1 MNEVFAFC
9 LRTRLCHPM
18 MSKKPSALPSEA
30 ELLDFIQSNPGPS
43 GKRDI
48 AQAFG
53 LKGAAKIN
61 LKKLLNDMASRG
73 TLDRKRKNIAAK
85 GQLPP
90 VTTLDVEGF
99 DEHGE
104 LYAIPTEWDSGTPP
118 RILIK
123 PHTSHMED
131 TRPPKPGD
139 RILARIEALVNDEH
153 YAYAARPMKN
163 LSGQVKRVLGIYRVS
178 KGEGRILS
186 IDKKAKHDLN
196 VAKSDSGDASDGE
209 LVSADIIRDRGRGL
223 PQARVR
229 ERLGDVTDPRNI
241 SLIAIHQHGV
251 PNNFPE
257 RVIAE
262 SDALKPFSLQD
273 REDFRHIPLVTI
285 DPVDARDHDDA
296 VFARPDDDPKNE
308 GGHIVVVAIAD
319 VATYIR
325 PGSAL
330 DREARIRGNSTY
342 FPDRVVPM
350 LPERISNDLC
360 SLREN
365 EDRPALAVT
374 LIFDKSG
381 HKKRHMF
388 HRIIMRSTA
397 KLAYEEA
404 QAAIDGK
411 PSARA
416 KDVLKTVLQ
425 PLWAAYRCLLQA
437 RDVRSPLELD
447 LPERKIILDKHGNVS
462 KVVVPM
468 RLDAHKLIEEF
479 MIQANVAAAEELE
492 HRKSPLLYRVH
503 DEPAKEKVR
512 ALMEF
517 LKTVGKD
524 FALGQVLHTKHF
536 NRLLSQVKGEE
547 FERIVHEVVL
557 RTQSQAIYSSKNAGH
572 FGLALRRYAHFT
584 SPIRRYADLIVH
596 RALVSALN
604 LGKDGLSDQDIAQI
618 DETAEMISAAERRS
632 MIAERDTNDRLV
644 AAFLANQAGATFAGR
659 ISGVVGVGL
668 FVRLD
673 DTGADGFVPAATLG
687 RDYFIY
693 DDIRH
698 ALIGR
703 ASGETFQLGDSVQVR
718 LVEATPVKG
727 GLRFEMKSEGR
738 KGKAANS
745 PKQRFRPKAKP
756 KRR

>member
-1 MNEVFAFC
+1 M
-9 LRTRLCHPM
+9 P
-18 MSKKPSALPSEA
+18 KKPASLPPES
-30 ELLDFIQSNPGPS
+30 ELLDFIQNNPGPS

-48 AQAFG
+48 ARAFG
-53 LKGAAKIN
+53 ITGAAKIS
-61 LKKLLNDMASRG
+61 LKKLLKDLENSG
-73 TLDRKRKNIAAK
+73 KLDRKRKKLSAP
-85 GQLPP
+85 GTLPP
-90 VTTLDVEGF
+90 VTTLDVIGF
-99 DEHGE
+99 DDHGE
-104 LYAIPTEWDSGTPP
+104 IYATPSEWDGPKPP
-118 RILIK
+118 RILLRA
-123 PHTSHMED
+123 HASQTEE

-153 YAYAARPMKN
+153 YTHAARPMKN
-163 LSGQVKRVLGIYRVS
+163 LSGQSKRVLGVYRVS

-196 VAKSDSGDASDGE
+196 VSKFDSADARDGE
-209 LVSADIIRDRGRGL
+209 LVSADIIRDQGRGL

-262 SDALKPFSLQD
+262 SEMLKTFAPTN
-273 REDFRHIPLVTI
+273 REDFRNLPLITI
-285 DPVDARDHDDA
+285 DPADARDHDDA
-296 VFARPDDDPKNE
+296 VYARPDDDSRNE
-308 GGHIVVVAIAD
+308 GGHIVTVAIAD
-319 VATYIR
+319 VSAYVR
-325 PGSAL
+325 SASAL
-330 DREARIRGNSTY
+330 DKEARIRGNSTY

-374 LIFDKSG
+374 MIFDKSG
-381 HKKRHMF
+381 HKKRHTF
-388 HRIIMRSTA
+388 HRIIMRSAA
-397 KLAYEEA
+397 KLSYEEA

-411 PSARA
+411 PSPRA
-416 KDVLKTVLQ
+416 KDVLKNVLQ
-425 PLWAAYRCLLQA
+425 PLWAAYHCLLKA

-447 LPERKIILDKHGNVS
+447 LPERKIMLDKTGMVS
-462 KVVVPM
+462 KVIVPM

-479 MIQANVAAAEELE
+479 MIQANVSAAEELE

-547 FERIVHEVVL
+547 FERVVHEVVL

-596 RALVSALN
+596 RALISALD
-604 LGKDGLSDQDIAQI
+604 LGSDGLTPQDIAQI

-644 AAFLANQAGATFAGR
+644 AAFLAHQAGATFAGR
-659 ISGVVGVGL
+659 ISGVVSVGL

-693 DDIRH
+693 DDVRH
-698 ALIGR
+698 ALSGR
-703 ASGETFQLGDSVQVR
+703 TTGETFQLGDNVQVK
-718 LVEATPVKG
+718 LIEATPVKG
-727 GLRFEMKSEGR
+727 GLRFEMMSEGR
-738 KGKAANS
+738 KGKATTAR
-745 PKQRFRPKAKP
+745 KQRVRTSFKSRQRKK
-756 KRR
+756 K

>member
-1 MNEVFAFC
+1 M
-9 LRTRLCHPM
+9 PQK
-18 MSKKPSALPSEA
+18 SLPSES
-30 ELLDFIQSNPGPS
+30 ELLDFLQNNPGPT

-48 AQAFG
+48 AKAFG
-53 LKGAAKIN
+53 LKGAAKIG
-61 LKKLLNDMASRG
+61 LKKLLKDMASRG
-73 TLDRKRKNIAAK
+73 TLDRKRKKISK
-85 GQLPP
+85 PGQLPP
-90 VTTLDVEGF
+90 VATLDVTGF

-104 LYAIPTEWDSGTPP
+104 LYATPSEWDGGLPP

-123 PHTSHMED
+123 SDTSRSED
-131 TRPPKPGD
+131 IRPPKPGD
-139 RILARIEALVNDEH
+139 RILARIEALVDDES

-163 LSGQVKRVLGIYRVS
+163 LSGQSKRVLGIYRVF

-196 VAKSDSGDASDGE
+196 VSKFDIGDARDGE
-209 LVSADIIRDRGRGL
+209 LVSADIIRDQGRGL
-223 PQARVR
+223 PQARIR
-229 ERLGDVTDPRNI
+229 ERLGDVNDPRNI

-251 PNNFPE
+251 PKNFPE

-262 SDALKPFSLQD
+262 SESLKPFLHQN
-273 REDFRHIPLVTI
+273 REDFRNIPLVTV
-285 DPVDARDHDDA
+285 DPADARDHDDA
-296 VFARPDDDPKNE
+296 VFARQDDDPNNE
-308 GGHIVVVAIAD
+308 GGYIVIVAIAD
-319 VATYIR
+319 VSAYVRSAT
-325 PGSAL
+325 AL

-342 FPDRVVPM
+342 FPDLVVPM

-360 SLREN
+360 SLREGD
-365 EDRPALAVT
+365 DRPALAVT
-374 LIFDKSG
+374 LVFDRTG
-381 HKKRHMF
+381 HKKSHRF
-388 HRIIMRSTA
+388 NRIIMRSAA

-411 PSARA
+411 PSPRA
-416 KDVLKTVLQ
+416 KSVLKDVLQ
-425 PLWAAYRCLLQA
+425 PLWAAYHCVLQA
-437 RDVRSPLELD
+437 RNQRSPLELD
-447 LPERKIILDKHGNVS
+447 LPERKIVLGETGTVS

-503 DEPAKEKVR
+503 DEPAKEKIR

-547 FERIVHEVVL
+547 FERVVHEVVL

-596 RALVSALN
+596 RALISALN
-604 LGKDGLSDQDIAQI
+604 LGKDGLTPQDIEQL

-632 MIAERDTNDRLV
+632 MMAERDTNDRLV
-644 AAFLANQAGATFAGR
+644 ASFLAHQAGATFAGR
-659 ISGVVGVGL
+659 VSGVVSAGL

-687 RDYFIY
+687 RDYFGY
-693 DDIRH
+693 DDVRH

-703 ASGETFQLGDSVQVR
+703 STGETFQLGDSVQVK
-718 LVEATPVKG
+718 LIEATPVKG
-727 GLRFEMKSEGR
+727 GLRFEMMSAGR
-738 KGKAANS
+738 KGKGGVSHLSRVRKN
-745 PKQRFRPKAKP
+745 AKP

>member
-1 MNEVFAFC
+1 M
-9 LRTRLCHPM
+9 P
-18 MSKKPSALPSEA
+18 KKPSSLPTEA
-30 ELLDFIQSNPGPS
+30 ELLDFIQNNPGPS

-48 AQAFG
+48 ARAFG
-53 LKGAAKIN
+53 IKGAAKIG
-61 LKKLLNDMASRG
+61 LKKVLKDLEKSGRLN
-73 TLDRKRKNIAAK
+73 RKRKRLSTP
-85 GQLPP
+85 GQLPS
-90 VTTLDVEGF
+90 VTTLDVIGF
-99 DEHGE
+99 DQHGE
-104 LYAIPTEWDSGTPP
+104 LYASPTEWNGPEPP
-118 RILIK
+118 RIMVK
-123 PHTSHMED
+123 SHISQAEA

-139 RILARIEALVNDEH
+139 RILARIETLASDEH

-163 LSGQVKRVLGIYRVS
+163 ISGQAKRLLGIYRVS

-186 IDKKAKHDLN
+186 IDKKTKHDLS
-196 VAKSDSGDASDGE
+196 VSKFDSADACDGE
-209 LVSADIIRDRGRGL
+209 LVSADIIRDQGRGL

-251 PNNFPE
+251 PNNFPD

-262 SDALKPFSLQD
+262 SEALQPFAQHG
-273 REDFRHIPLVTI
+273 REDFRNIPLITI
-285 DPVDARDHDDA
+285 DPADARDHDDA
-296 VFARPDDDPKNE
+296 VYARADDDSKNA
-308 GGHIVVVAIAD
+308 GGHIVTVAIAD
-319 VATYIR
+319 VSAYVQSAT
-325 PGSAL
+325 SL
-330 DREARIRGNSTY
+330 DKEARIRGNSTY

-360 SLREN
+360 SLREG

-374 LIFDKSG
+374 MIFDKSG
-381 HKKRHMF
+381 HKMRHTF
-388 HRIIMRSTA
+388 HRIIMRSAA
-397 KLAYEEA
+397 KLSYEEA

-411 PSARA
+411 LTPRA
-416 KDVLKTVLQ
+416 KEVLKNVLQ
-425 PLWAAYRCLLQA
+425 PLWAAYNCLLKA

-447 LPERKIILDKHGNVS
+447 LPERKIMLDKSGMVS

-492 HRKSPLLYRVH
+492 RRKSPLLYRVH
-503 DEPAKEKVR
+503 DEPAKEKIR

-547 FERIVHEVVL
+547 FERVVHEVVL

-596 RALVSALN
+596 RALISAL
-604 LGKDGLSDQDIAQI
+604 GFGTDGLTPQDIAQI

-644 AAFLANQAGATFAGR
+644 AAFLAHQAGATFAGR
-659 ISGVVGVGL
+659 ISGVVSAGL

-687 RDYFIY
+687 RDYYIFE
-693 DDIRH
+693 DIRH

-703 ASGETFQLGDSVQVR
+703 ATGETFQLGDSVQVK

-727 GLRFEMKSEGR
+727 GLRFEMMSEGR
-738 KGKAANS
+738 KGIVTS
-745 PKQRFRPKAKP
+745 SRKQRVRSSFQSQKQKNRKK
-756 KRR
+756 

>member
-1 MNEVFAFC
+1 M
-9 LRTRLCHPM
+9 P
-18 MSKKPSALPSEA
+18 KKPASLPSES
-30 ELLDFIQSNPGPS
+30 ELLDFLQNNPGPS

-48 AQAFG
+48 AKAFG
-53 LKGAAKIN
+53 LKGAAKIG
-61 LKKLLNDMASRG
+61 LKKLLKDMASRG
-73 TLDRKRKNIAAK
+73 TLDRKRKKLSAP
-85 GQLPP
+85 GTLPP
-90 VTTLDVEGF
+90 VATLDVIGF
-99 DEHGE
+99 DDHGE
-104 LYAIPTEWDSGTPP
+104 LYATPSEWEGPKPP
-118 RILIK
+118 RILLRSNK
-123 PHTSHMED
+123 SQAEE

-153 YAYAARPMKN
+153 YTHAARAMKN
-163 LSGQVKRVLGIYRVS
+163 LSGQSKRVLGVYRVS
-178 KGEGRILS
+178 NGEGRILS
-186 IDKKAKHDLN
+186 IDKKSKHDLN
-196 VAKSDSGDASDGE
+196 VSKSDSADARDGE
-209 LVSADIIRDRGRGL
+209 LVSADIIRDQGRGL

-257 RVIAE
+257 RVITE
-262 SDALKPFSLQD
+262 SEALKEFAQHG
-273 REDFRHIPLVTI
+273 REDFRNIPLITI
-285 DPVDARDHDDA
+285 DPADARDHDDA
-296 VFARPDDDPKNE
+296 VFARPDDDPKNQ
-308 GGHIVVVAIAD
+308 GGHVVIVAIAD
-319 VATYIR
+319 VATYVK
-325 PGSAL
+325 PATSL
-330 DREARIRGNSTY
+330 DKEARIRGNSTY

-360 SLREN
+360 SLREG
-365 EDRPALAVT
+365 EDRPSLAVT
-374 LIFDKSG
+374 MVFDKLG
-381 HKKRHMF
+381 HKKRHTF
-388 HRIIMRSTA
+388 HRIIMRSAA
-397 KLAYEEA
+397 KLSYEEA

-411 PSARA
+411 PSTRA
-416 KDVLKTVLQ
+416 NEVLKNVLL
-425 PLWAAYRCLLQA
+425 PLWAAYNCLLQA
-437 RDVRSPLELD
+437 RDTRSPLELD
-447 LPERKIILDKHGNVS
+447 LPERKIMLDKTGMVS

-503 DEPAKEKVR
+503 DEPAKEKIR

-524 FALGQVLHTKHF
+524 FSLGQVLHTKHF

-547 FERIVHEVVL
+547 FERVVHDVVL

-596 RALVSALN
+596 RALISALD
-604 LGKDGLSDQDIAQI
+604 LGADGLTPQDIAQI

-644 AAFLANQAGATFAGR
+644 AAFLAHQAGATFAGR
-659 ISGVVGVGL
+659 VSGVVSAGL

-693 DDIRH
+693 DDVRH
-698 ALIGR
+698 ALSGR
-703 ASGETFQLGDSVQVR
+703 TTGETFQLGDSVQVK
-718 LVEATPVKG
+718 LIEATPVKG
-727 GLRFEMKSEGR
+727 GLRFEMMSEGR
-738 KGKAANS
+738 KGKASN
-745 PKQRFRPKAKP
+745 PRKQRIRDKKP
-756 KRR
+756 KTKSKRR